1 MDKPRLGRLI
11 SVDPR
16 SYWENEASHFTPW
29 LAKEDNLALLGDT
42 IGIELE
48 LESVEK
54 DVGPYRA
61 DIVCRDTATDTFVLI
76 ENQLERTDHKHLG
89 QVLMYGAGLNAV
101 TIVWIADQFA
111 DEHRATLDWL
121 NEITDEDINF
131 FGLEIELW
139 KIGDSPLAPKFN
151 IVSMPNDWIKFGGSS
166 HESKTKI
173 TPTKQLQL
181 EYWQAF
187 RDYSA
192 TNSKVLKPRKPR
204 PQHWYNFAIG
214 RSRFRLQAFANTVKK
229 RIGIEL
235 VMTGPYAK
243 PHYYLLE
250 EHREEIETEL
260 GFPLLWRELPTK
272 KESRLT
278 LRKPDTDPMRK
289 SDWPVQ
295 HQWLLEN
302 LERIHNVFSPRILTL
317 DAGDYV
323 EDVEG
328 DLNEDE

>member
-1 MDKPRLGRLI
+1 MSKQILGRLI

-29 LAKEDNLALLGDT
+29 LANEDNLALLGDT

-61 DIVCRDTATDTFVLI
+61 DIVCRDTATDTLVLV

-101 TIVWIADQFA
+101 TIVWIADQFT

-151 IVSMPNDWIKFGGSS
+151 VVSMPNDWIKFGSS
-166 HESKTKI
+166 GHAAKKEI

-181 EYWQAF
+181 EYWGAF
-187 RDYSA
+187 RDYIT
-192 TNSKVLKPRKPR
+192 TNSTIIKPRKPL

-214 RSRFRLQAFANTVKK
+214 RSKFRLQTFANTVQN
-229 RIGIEL
+229 RIGVEL

-250 EHREEIETEL
+250 EQKDEIEAEL
-260 GFPLLWRELPTK
+260 GFPLMWRELPTK
-272 KESRLT
+272 IASRLT
-278 LRKPDTDPMRK
+278 LRKPDTDPKKK
-289 SDWPVQ
+289 SDWPEQ
-295 HQWLLEN
+295 HQWLLEK
-302 LERIHNVFSPRILTL
+302 LERVHNVFSPRILAL

-323 EDVEG
+323 E
-328 DLNEDE
+328 EDEEEVDEV